1 MSSTLPWDWYGGA
14 VPDNVVLE
22 ETCYLETSQSF
33 QLFRSRKKVGL
44 RIGAGSAA
52 YTGAMFDVGP
62 EGSVDIGRYA
72 LINPVWIVCDSR
84 VEIGDYALISWNVV
98 VMDSYREPFD
108 PELRRRRRD
117 GILSGRKPAPLPA
130 SPVRIGANVWIG
142 FDSCIL
148 PGVTIG
154 EGSIIGAR
162 SVVTTSIPPYSIA
175 VGNPA
180 RVVRR
185 ISTNSNSYDN
195 ANAS

>member
-1 MSSTLPWDWYGGA
+1 MPSTLPWDWYDGR

-33 QLFRSRKKVGL
+33 QLFRSREKVGL

-52 YTGAMFDVGP
+52 YTGVMFDVGP
-62 EGSVDIGRYA
+62 AGSVEIGRYA
-72 LINPVWIVCDSR
+72 LINPAWIVCDSR
-84 VEIGDYALISWNVV
+84 VEIGDYALISWNVI
-98 VMDSYREPFD
+98 VMDSYREPSD
-108 PELRRRRRD
+108 PEMRRHYRD
-117 GILSGRKPAPLPA
+117 GIIAGRELAPLPA

-154 EGSIIGAR
+154 AGSIIGAR

-185 ISTNSNSYDN
+185 ISANSNSYDN
-195 ANAS
+195 AKAS